1 MEVNSKVINELDN
14 KYRQRLFFLARRM
27 IGNAETAEEVVQ
39 DAFHIINNKHSDFR
53 GDSDIYTWMYRITCN
68 LCLKAKSSLSKERI
82 DFADSEMKYFN
93 SESDFTGQKDLSEIK
108 NNPELNYIYKELIYS
123 VKQECHF
130 VLLGLL
136 TKEQRIVYLMRTHEK
151 MKFKE
156 IGDILEIG
164 ENAAKSRM
172 NRALSIIENDLK
184 TRCSLCN
191 STNNCNCDE
200 CAAYIIYKN
209 PAILKK
215 MREK

>member
-1 MEVNSKVINELDN
+1 MEVNPKVINELN
-14 KYRQRLFFLARRM
+14 NTYRQRLLFLARRM

-39 DAFHIINNKHSDFR
+39 DAFHIINNKLSDFR
-53 GDSDIYTWMYRITCN
+53 GDSHIYTWMYRITCN

-82 DFADSEMKYFN
+82 ELADAEMKGFSSKPN
-93 SESDFTGQKDLSEIK
+93 FTGHKELSELK
-108 NNPELNYIYKELIYS
+108 NNPELNFLFKELIES
-123 VKQECHF
+123 VKRECHF

-136 TKEQRIVYLMRTHEK
+136 TKEQRLVYLMRTHEK

-156 IGDILEIG
+156 IGEILEIG

-172 NRALSIIENDLK
+172 NRALLIIENDLK
-184 TRCSLCN
+184 TRCSLCD
-191 STNNCNCDE
+191 STNHCNCDD